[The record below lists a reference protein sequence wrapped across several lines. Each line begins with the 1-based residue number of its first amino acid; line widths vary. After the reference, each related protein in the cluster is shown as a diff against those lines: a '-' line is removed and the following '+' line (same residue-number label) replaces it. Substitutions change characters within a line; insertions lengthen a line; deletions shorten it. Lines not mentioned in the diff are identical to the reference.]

1 MKKYLK
7 ENKTLA
13 ILFIIAIV
21 CIVVSGV
28 LLFQYFYF
36 GNGGTKYG
44 SRLEGIENVQI
55 NDESKNRIVSNLESV
70 DKVEKATMSIT
81 GKRIDIKIVFKS
93 DATLT
98 EAQNVALLSLDNFS
112 KEEKAFYDFEFT
124 IKQEASETT
133 EGFLL
138 MGAKNVNG
146 TNLVWVN
153 NNSTKSEEE
162 QQ

>member
-13 ILFIIAIV
+13 VLLIVAVV
-21 CIVVSGV
+21 CIVISIA
-28 LLFQYFYF
+28 LLFKYFYF
-36 GNGGTKYG
+36 GNGGSKYG
-44 SRLEGIENVQI
+44 TRLEGIENVTI
-55 NDESKNRIVSNLESV
+55 SDESKNNTIKNLETTE
-70 DKVEKATMSIT
+70 KVEKASMTIN

-98 EAQNVALLSLDNFS
+98 EAQNIALLSLDNFTE
-112 KEEKAFYDFEFT
+112 EEKAFYDFEFT

-153 NNSTKSEEE
+153 NNSSTSKEE
-162 QQ
+162 

>member
-36 GNGGTKYG
+36 GSGGTKYG

-55 NDESKNRIVSNLESV
+55 NDENKNRIVSNLESV
-70 DKVEKATMSIT
+70 DKVERASMNIT

-112 KEEKAFYDFEFT
+112 EEEKKFYDFEFT

-162 QQ
+162 Q

>member
-13 ILFIIAIV
+13 VLLIIAVV
-21 CIVVSGV
+21 CIAISIA
-28 LLFQYFYF
+28 LLFKYFYF
-36 GNGGTKYG
+36 GNGGSKYG
-44 SRLEGIENVQI
+44 TRLEGIENVTI
-55 NDESKNRIVSNLESV
+55 SDESKNNTIKNLETTE
-70 DKVEKATMSIT
+70 KVEKASMTIN

-98 EAQNVALLSLDNFS
+98 EAQNIALLSLDNFTE
-112 KEEKAFYDFEFT
+112 EEKAFYDFEFT

-153 NNSTKSEEE
+153 NNSSTSKEE
-162 QQ
+162 

>member
-13 ILFIIAIV
+13 VLLIIAVV
-21 CIVVSGV
+21 CIVISIA
-28 LLFQYFYF
+28 LLFKYFYF
-36 GNGGTKYG
+36 GNGGSKYG
-44 SRLEGIENVQI
+44 TRLEGIENVTI
-55 NDESKNRIVSNLESV
+55 SDESKNNTIKNLETTE
-70 DKVEKATMSIT
+70 KVEKASMTIN

-98 EAQNVALLSLDNFS
+98 EAQNIALLSLDNFTE
-112 KEEKAFYDFEFT
+112 EEKAFYDFEFT

-153 NNSTKSEEE
+153 NNSSTSKEE
-162 QQ
+162 

>member
-36 GNGGTKYG
+36 GSGGTKYG

-55 NDESKNRIVSNLESV
+55 NDENKNRIVSNLESV
-70 DKVEKATMSIT
+70 DKVE
-81 GKRIDIKIVFKS
+81 R
-93 DATLT
+93 
-98 EAQNVALLSLDNFS
+98 
-112 KEEKAFYDFEFT
+112 
-124 IKQEASETT
+124 AS
-133 EGFLL
+133 
-138 MGAKNVNG
+138 MN
-146 TNLVWVN
+146 
-153 NNSTKSEEE
+153 
-162 QQ
+162 

>member
-13 ILFIIAIV
+13 ILLVIAVICV
-21 CIVVSGV
+21 VVSVV
-28 LLFQYFYF
+28 LLFKYFYF
-36 GNGGTKYG
+36 GNGGSKYG
-44 SRLEGIENVQI
+44 TRLEGIENVTI
-55 NDESKNRIVSNLESV
+55 TEENKNRIVSNLESV
-70 DKVEKATMSIT
+70 DKVEKVTMTIT
-81 GKRIDIKIVFKS
+81 GKRIDIKMVFKA

-98 EAQNVALLSLDNFS
+98 EAENVALLSLDNFS
-112 KEEKAFYDFEFT
+112 AEEKAFYDFEFT

-162 QQ
+162 Q